1 MTVPLPL
8 FEFIEAD
15 GDVNQI
21 TDIAKADT
29 LSVEL
34 ERKRKNGSSLFIEL
48 ELMRYLLMP
57 SCSCS
62 EEKWEVYED
71 KIKQPQIHN
80 LEQFIL
86 NLWKKLESTDKY
98 FQTETNC
105 LL

>member
-1 MTVPLPL
+1 MTVPFPL
-8 FEFIEAD
+8 FELIEAD

-57 SCSCS
+57 SCLCS
-62 EEKWEVYED
+62 E
-71 KIKQPQIHN
+71 
-80 LEQFIL
+80 
-86 NLWKKLESTDKY
+86 KKVGGL
-98 FQTETNC
+98 
-105 LL
+105 

>member
-8 FEFIEAD
+8 FELIEAD

-57 SCSCS
+57 SCFCS
-62 EEKWEVYED
+62 
-71 KIKQPQIHN
+71 
-80 LEQFIL
+80 
-86 NLWKKLESTDKY
+86 KKKVGGL
-98 FQTETNC
+98 
-105 LL
+105 